1 MSSFFLGCCVPSEKL
16 RVLLLNEERERQG
29 DNWHFLSIT
38 GLDSL
43 QRCVI
48 LGTELEFFEP
58 QSPYL
63 ENHYNN
69 IYLTEFL
76 QG

>member
-1 MSSFFLGCCVPSEKL
+1 MPSWNL
-16 RVLLLNEERERQG
+16 RVLLLNEERETTLG
-29 DNWHFLSIT
+29 DNWQFLSVT

-43 QRCVI
+43 QWFVI
-48 LGTELEFFEP
+48 LGTELQFFEP
-58 QSPYL
+58 QFSYL

-69 IYLTEFL
+69 IYLIEFL